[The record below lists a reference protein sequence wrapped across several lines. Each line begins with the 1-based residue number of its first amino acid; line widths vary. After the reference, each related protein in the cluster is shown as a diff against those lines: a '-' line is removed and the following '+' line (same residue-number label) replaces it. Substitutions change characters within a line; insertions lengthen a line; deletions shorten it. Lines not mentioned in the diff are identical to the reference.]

1 MGRSRHGRAPWR
13 RGGERLNVKGN
24 TDVRQ
29 SGDEL

>member
-13 RGGERLNVKGN
+13 RGDERLNVKGN